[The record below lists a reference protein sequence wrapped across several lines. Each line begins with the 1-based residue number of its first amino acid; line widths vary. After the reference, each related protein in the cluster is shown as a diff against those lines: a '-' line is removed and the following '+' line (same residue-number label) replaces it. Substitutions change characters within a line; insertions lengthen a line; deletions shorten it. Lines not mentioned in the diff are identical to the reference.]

1 LDSARSSDPA
11 VLTKAVEAPE
21 IGCTD
26 GQLGTAPKAGLQS
39 LGNRVYWVAVEGIE
53 VIETEWGSELH
64 QRLVAEEHAAR
75 VAWRD
80 SPEAWEQA
88 KRMQE
93 AGPLK
98 IDWSS
103 ALRRKPVSKKV
114 PIYRWNEL
122 SL

>member
-1 LDSARSSDPA
+1 MVAGEWQR
-11 VLTKAVEAPE
+11 E
-21 IGCTD
+21 
-26 GQLGTAPKAGLQS
+26 PKAGLPT
-39 LGNRVYWVAVEGIE
+39 LGKSCLLIPVEGIE

-88 KRMQE
+88 RRMQA
-93 AGPLK
+93 AGPLE